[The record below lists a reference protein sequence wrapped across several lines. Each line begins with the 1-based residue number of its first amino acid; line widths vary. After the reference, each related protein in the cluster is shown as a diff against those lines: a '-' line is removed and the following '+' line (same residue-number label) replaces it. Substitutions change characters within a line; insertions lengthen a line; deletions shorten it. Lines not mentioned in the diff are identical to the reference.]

1 MKLTSFILTSAIA
14 LATAG
19 SALAADVT
27 VNLTGVQDRGG
38 NMLVSLQTRDQFMK
52 PLGAAGAYAPATPGA
67 MTLTVQNVPPGD
79 YAVMVLHDADSNW
92 TLTMKDGRPGEG
104 LANSGQKAT
113 RETRFDAV
121 KITVPADGAS
131 VTLPL
136 TYP

>member
-1 MKLTSFILTSAIA
+1 MKTTPFILAAAVSLG
-14 LATAG
+14 LAGT
-19 SALAADVT
+19 ALAADVT

-52 PLGAAGAYAPATPGA
+52 PVGAAGAYAPATPGA
-67 MTLTVQNVPPGD
+67 MSLVVQGVPPGD

-92 TLTMKDGRPGEG
+92 TLTMKDGRPAEG
-104 LANSGQKAT
+104 LANSGEKAT
-113 RETRFDAV
+113 RGTRFDAV

-136 TYP
+136 AYP